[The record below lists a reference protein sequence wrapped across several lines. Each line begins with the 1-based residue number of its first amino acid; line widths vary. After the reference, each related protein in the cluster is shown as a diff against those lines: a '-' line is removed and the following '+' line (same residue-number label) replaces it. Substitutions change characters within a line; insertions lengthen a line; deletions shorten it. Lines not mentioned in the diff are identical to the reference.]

1 MSFSRR
7 DLAMLLPALAAA
19 KAAAQQP
26 PAGTLPSKVY
36 HSGQLPYSGDAKKNY
51 VVELRGKEA

>member
-1 MSFSRR
+1 
-7 DLAMLLPALAAA
+7 MLLPALAAA